1 MAPYIN
7 EERQSLLSH
16 TYFMRKVYKESKLDP
31 IEITNVLFSSSS
43 FFVCFL
49 FVNSFCFDSLR
60 WNFGPES
67 CLVKPMSVFPVS

>member
-43 FFVCFL
+43 FFVCFGFL
-49 FVNSFCFDSLR
+49 LLFCF
-60 WNFGPES
+60 
-67 CLVKPMSVFPVS
+67 VFMLLNMWTSRGNTILKQM